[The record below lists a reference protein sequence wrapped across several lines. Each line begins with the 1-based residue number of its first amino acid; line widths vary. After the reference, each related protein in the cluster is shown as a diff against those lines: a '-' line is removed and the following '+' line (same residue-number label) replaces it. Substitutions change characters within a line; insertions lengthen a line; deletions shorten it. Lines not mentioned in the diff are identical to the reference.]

1 MVIFLWLILAE
12 WVTIVIVR
20 VKVSLPNKER
30 MDGLRQAKIF
40 ENQKFFNQ

>member
-1 MVIFLWLILAE
+1 MLVFLWLILAE

-20 VKVSLPNKER
+20 VKMSLPNKER
-30 MDGLRQAKIF
+30 MAGLWQAKIF